1 MFPLTQICNHFRDG
15 FLCQGQISVPITYIL
30 IRGSESK
37 SEPMEKSAYYRNP
50 CPSLNL
56 NPSLAMEMSRHSVA
70 HLPCLSRLDAV
81 VYTLGVILSKSL
93 CSLCS
98 PGLTLTREHGR
109 KYKLYCGVLMAAK
122 SRKDRNLPEIR
133 PPWICTVISREEG
146 E

>member
-1 MFPLTQICNHFRDG
+1 MILHKAKKTFST
-15 FLCQGQISVPITYIL
+15 SVQPNLAATDCGEIPREVLRFIL
-30 IRGSESK
+30 
-37 SEPMEKSAYYRNP
+37 
-50 CPSLNL
+50 
-56 NPSLAMEMSRHSVA
+56 VA
-70 HLPCLSRLDAV
+70 RVPCLSRLDAV
-81 VYTLGVILSKSL
+81 VYTVYTLGAILSK
-93 CSLCS
+93 SLCS